1 MWLLVIYVILIK
13 YYFEYYF
20 HKEKPMKS
28 NLKGK
33 ALVKKKNIRISFY
46 SAEANHK
53 LQSELLDK
61 FVNESS
67 ALTWIKWKALQQQ

>member
-1 MWLLVIYVILIK
+1 M
-13 YYFEYYF
+13 E
-20 HKEKPMKS
+20 S

-53 LQSELLDK
+53 LQSKLLDK

-67 ALTWIKWKALQQQ
+67 ALS